1 MKSVKS
7 YHPQG
12 FTLIE
17 ITFSI
22 AFLTMILATVLAGF
36 IGIMGLYNRSQGLGL
51 TATAARNSLNTL
63 TEDLRQTTKVEFF
76 SGPGANDTFG
86 NANPRS
92 APFPSAPIKTFY
104 CLTSDTRQIGYG
116 LVRNATSGRFHLT
129 RFEGSNGANGCSSLE
144 RAQQLVGDDL
154 WSDSSPS
161 LPEPPSKDYRPFVI
175 TRANANPALAAD
187 APVWQ
192 LRVSVHRGSR
202 IPGVSGQEFLTDQF
216 SAETTLQTT
225 VLSRP

>member
-1 MKSVKS
+1 MRPATSH
-7 YHPQG
+7 HPQG
-12 FTLIE
+12 FTLVE

-51 TATAARNSLNTL
+51 TADAARNSLNVL
-63 TEDLRQTTKVEFF
+63 TDDLRQTTKVEFF
-76 SGPGANDTFG
+76 DNSGATDSFAG
-86 NANPRS
+86 NLNPRP
-92 APFPSAPIKTFY
+92 APFTGDTKTFY
-104 CLTSDTRQIGYG
+104 CLTTDTRQVGYG
-116 LVRNATSGRFHLT
+116 LVKNATSGKYHLT

-154 WSDSSPS
+154 WSDSNPALPS
-161 LPEPPSKDYRPFVI
+161 TPPNDYRPFVI
-175 TRANANPALAAD
+175 TRANPSLVDD

-192 LRVSVHRGSR
+192 VRVSAHRGSR